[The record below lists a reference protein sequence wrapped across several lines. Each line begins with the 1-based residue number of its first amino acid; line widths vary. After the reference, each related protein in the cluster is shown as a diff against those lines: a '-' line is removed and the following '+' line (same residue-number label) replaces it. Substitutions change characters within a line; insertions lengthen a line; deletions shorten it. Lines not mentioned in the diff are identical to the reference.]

1 MKCTPEYP
9 VLSGFCKLELQLS
22 MQADLSCI
30 IPSWDLSIAKTQR
43 CWLSPV
49 C

>member
-1 MKCTPEYP
+1 MKYRPEYP